1 MSGEVDSLTHTV
13 QHSLF

>member
-13 QHSLF
+13 QHSLL